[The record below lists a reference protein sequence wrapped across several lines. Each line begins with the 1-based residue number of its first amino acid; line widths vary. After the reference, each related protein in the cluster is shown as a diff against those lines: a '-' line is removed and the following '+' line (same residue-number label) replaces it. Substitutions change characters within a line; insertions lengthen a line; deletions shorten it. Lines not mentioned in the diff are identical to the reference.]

1 MRTSSFFGQLRSA
14 YASEIDDMTF
24 DSEGK
29 NVLRQRLAA
38 RQRADAGEPWWPSR
52 PFGLTLS
59 GVIDPVEGPLIRTAY
74 TEVLAGSSLRAI
86 AQACA

>member
-29 NVLRQRLAA
+29 TYCASAWPPAA
-38 RQRADAGEPWWPSR
+38 KSCL
-52 PFGLTLS
+52 F
-59 GVIDPVEGPLIRTAY
+59 
-74 TEVLAGSSLRAI
+74 
-86 AQACA
+86 CAR